1 MLLECGD
8 APPLWISREN
18 QELLLCLGFGFW
30 DLELTGADL
39 ELTAAAVS
47 MGENNPGGLS
57 DCDSAV
63 RIRVAPEGNR

>member
-1 MLLECGD
+1 MLLECGG

-30 DLELTGADL
+30 DL